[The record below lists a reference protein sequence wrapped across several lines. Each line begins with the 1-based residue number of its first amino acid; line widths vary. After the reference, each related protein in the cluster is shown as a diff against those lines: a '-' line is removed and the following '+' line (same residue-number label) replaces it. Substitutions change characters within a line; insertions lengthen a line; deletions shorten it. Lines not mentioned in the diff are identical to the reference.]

1 MNIVIVGDGK
11 VGTALTQQLS
21 KEGHDITVIDN
32 NAEVLTRSMELY
44 DIMAQG
50 EILEKKGGTI
60 LGNRAVSQELIM
72 LGNRIRE
79 CRKERAFSQEI
90 LAEKSGVSTNTISR
104 IEGGQMA
111 MSVGILQKIVKALG
125 VDANTLLGVS
135 TEVNETEIW
144 VSAFSSRVQ
153 ELKENEQEILKHT
166 MNALIE
172 SMEKNRLKISTDKS
186 SQVLHTR

>member
-1 MNIVIVGDGK
+1 M
-11 VGTALTQQLS
+11 
-21 KEGHDITVIDN
+21 
-32 NAEVLTRSMELY
+32 
-44 DIMAQG
+44 
-50 EILEKKGGTI
+50 
-60 LGNRAVSQELIM
+60 GNRAVSQELII

-79 CRKERAFSQEI
+79 YRKERGFSQEI

-135 TEVNETEIW
+135 TEVNETKIW

-153 ELKENEQEILKHT
+153 ELKENEQEILKYT

>member
-1 MNIVIVGDGK
+1 
-11 VGTALTQQLS
+11 
-21 KEGHDITVIDN
+21 
-32 NAEVLTRSMELY
+32 
-44 DIMAQG
+44 
-50 EILEKKGGTI
+50 

-79 CRKERAFSQEI
+79 YRKERGFSQEI

-135 TEVNETEIW
+135 TEVNETKIW

>member
-1 MNIVIVGDGK
+1 M
-11 VGTALTQQLS
+11 
-21 KEGHDITVIDN
+21 
-32 NAEVLTRSMELY
+32 
-44 DIMAQG
+44 
-50 EILEKKGGTI
+50 
-60 LGNRAVSQELIM
+60 GNRAVSQELII

-79 CRKERAFSQEI
+79 YRKERGFSQEI

-135 TEVNETEIW
+135 TEVNETKIW

-172 SMEKNRLKISTDKS
+172 SMEKNRLKISMDKS
-186 SQVLHTR
+186 SRVLHTR

>member
-1 MNIVIVGDGK
+1 M
-11 VGTALTQQLS
+11 
-21 KEGHDITVIDN
+21 
-32 NAEVLTRSMELY
+32 
-44 DIMAQG
+44 
-50 EILEKKGGTI
+50 
-60 LGNRAVSQELIM
+60 GNRAVSQELIM

-79 CRKERAFSQEI
+79 NRKERGFSQEI

-135 TEVNETEIW
+135 TEVNETKIW

>member
-1 MNIVIVGDGK
+1 
-11 VGTALTQQLS
+11 
-21 KEGHDITVIDN
+21 
-32 NAEVLTRSMELY
+32 
-44 DIMAQG
+44 
-50 EILEKKGGTI
+50 
-60 LGNRAVSQELIM
+60 M

-79 CRKERAFSQEI
+79 YRKERGFSQEI

-111 MSVGILQKIVKALG
+111 MSVGILLKIVKALG

-172 SMEKNRLKISTDKS
+172 SMKKNRLKISTDKS

>member
-1 MNIVIVGDGK
+1 
-11 VGTALTQQLS
+11 
-21 KEGHDITVIDN
+21 
-32 NAEVLTRSMELY
+32 
-44 DIMAQG
+44 
-50 EILEKKGGTI
+50 
-60 LGNRAVSQELIM
+60 
-72 LGNRIRE
+72 
-79 CRKERAFSQEI
+79 
-90 LAEKSGVSTNTISR
+90 
-104 IEGGQMA
+104 MA

-125 VDANTLLGVS
+125 GDANTLLGVS

>member
-1 MNIVIVGDGK
+1 M
-11 VGTALTQQLS
+11 
-21 KEGHDITVIDN
+21 
-32 NAEVLTRSMELY
+32 
-44 DIMAQG
+44 
-50 EILEKKGGTI
+50 
-60 LGNRAVSQELIM
+60 GNRAVSQELII

-79 CRKERAFSQEI
+79 CRKEREFSQEI

-125 VDANTLLGVS
+125 GDANTLLGVS

>member
-1 MNIVIVGDGK
+1 M
-11 VGTALTQQLS
+11 
-21 KEGHDITVIDN
+21 
-32 NAEVLTRSMELY
+32 
-44 DIMAQG
+44 
-50 EILEKKGGTI
+50 
-60 LGNRAVSQELIM
+60 GNRAVSQELIM

-79 CRKERAFSQEI
+79 CRKEREFSQEI

-186 SQVLHTR
+186 SRVLHTR

>member
-1 MNIVIVGDGK
+1 M
-11 VGTALTQQLS
+11 
-21 KEGHDITVIDN
+21 
-32 NAEVLTRSMELY
+32 
-44 DIMAQG
+44 
-50 EILEKKGGTI
+50 
-60 LGNRAVSQELIM
+60 GNRAVSQELIM

-79 CRKERAFSQEI
+79 YRKERGFSQEI

-135 TEVNETEIW
+135 TDVNETKIW

>member
-1 MNIVIVGDGK
+1 M
-11 VGTALTQQLS
+11 
-21 KEGHDITVIDN
+21 
-32 NAEVLTRSMELY
+32 
-44 DIMAQG
+44 
-50 EILEKKGGTI
+50 
-60 LGNRAVSQELIM
+60 GNRAVSQELII

-79 CRKERAFSQEI
+79 YRKERGFSQEI

-135 TEVNETEIW
+135 TEVNETKIW

>member
-1 MNIVIVGDGK
+1 M
-11 VGTALTQQLS
+11 
-21 KEGHDITVIDN
+21 
-32 NAEVLTRSMELY
+32 
-44 DIMAQG
+44 
-50 EILEKKGGTI
+50 
-60 LGNRAVSQELIM
+60 GNRAVSQELIM

-79 CRKERAFSQEI
+79 YRKERGFSQEI

-172 SMEKNRLKISTDKS
+172 SMKKNRLKVSTDKS

>member
-1 MNIVIVGDGK
+1 
-11 VGTALTQQLS
+11 
-21 KEGHDITVIDN
+21 
-32 NAEVLTRSMELY
+32 
-44 DIMAQG
+44 
-50 EILEKKGGTI
+50 
-60 LGNRAVSQELIM
+60 M

-79 CRKERAFSQEI
+79 YRKERGFSQEI

>member
-1 MNIVIVGDGK
+1 
-11 VGTALTQQLS
+11 
-21 KEGHDITVIDN
+21 
-32 NAEVLTRSMELY
+32 
-44 DIMAQG
+44 MAQG
-50 EILEKKGGTI
+50 EILEKKGGNI

-79 CRKERAFSQEI
+79 YRKERGFSQEI

-135 TEVNETEIW
+135 TEVNETKIW
-144 VSAFSSRVQ
+144 VSAFSNRVQ

>member
-1 MNIVIVGDGK
+1 M
-11 VGTALTQQLS
+11 
-21 KEGHDITVIDN
+21 
-32 NAEVLTRSMELY
+32 
-44 DIMAQG
+44 
-50 EILEKKGGTI
+50 
-60 LGNRAVSQELIM
+60 GNRAVSQELII

-79 CRKERAFSQEI
+79 YRKERGFSQEI

-135 TEVNETEIW
+135 TEVNETKIW

-172 SMEKNRLKISTDKS
+172 SMKKNRLKISTDKS

>member
-1 MNIVIVGDGK
+1 M
-11 VGTALTQQLS
+11 
-21 KEGHDITVIDN
+21 
-32 NAEVLTRSMELY
+32 
-44 DIMAQG
+44 
-50 EILEKKGGTI
+50 
-60 LGNRAVSQELIM
+60 GNRTVSQELIM

-79 CRKERAFSQEI
+79 YRKERGFSQEI
-90 LAEKSGVSTNTISR
+90 LAEKSGVSTNTISL

>member
-1 MNIVIVGDGK
+1 M
-11 VGTALTQQLS
+11 
-21 KEGHDITVIDN
+21 
-32 NAEVLTRSMELY
+32 
-44 DIMAQG
+44 
-50 EILEKKGGTI
+50 
-60 LGNRAVSQELIM
+60 GNRAVSQELII

-79 CRKERAFSQEI
+79 YRKERGFSQEI

-135 TEVNETEIW
+135 TEVNETKIW

-172 SMEKNRLKISTDKS
+172 SMEKNRFKISTDQS

>member
-1 MNIVIVGDGK
+1 M
-11 VGTALTQQLS
+11 
-21 KEGHDITVIDN
+21 
-32 NAEVLTRSMELY
+32 
-44 DIMAQG
+44 
-50 EILEKKGGTI
+50 
-60 LGNRAVSQELIM
+60 GNRAVSQELIM

-79 CRKERAFSQEI
+79 CRKEREFSQEI

-125 VDANTLLGVS
+125 GDANTLLGVS

-166 MNALIE
+166 MNAFIE

>member
-1 MNIVIVGDGK
+1 M
-11 VGTALTQQLS
+11 
-21 KEGHDITVIDN
+21 
-32 NAEVLTRSMELY
+32 
-44 DIMAQG
+44 
-50 EILEKKGGTI
+50 
-60 LGNRAVSQELIM
+60 GNRAVSQELIM

-79 CRKERAFSQEI
+79 YRKERGFSQEI

-111 MSVGILQKIVKALG
+111 MSVGILQKIVKSLG

-135 TEVNETEIW
+135 TEVNETKIW
-144 VSAFSSRVQ
+144 VAAFSSRVQ

>member
-1 MNIVIVGDGK
+1 M
-11 VGTALTQQLS
+11 
-21 KEGHDITVIDN
+21 
-32 NAEVLTRSMELY
+32 
-44 DIMAQG
+44 
-50 EILEKKGGTI
+50 
-60 LGNRAVSQELIM
+60 GNRAVSQELII

-79 CRKERAFSQEI
+79 CRKEREFSQEI

-135 TEVNETEIW
+135 TEVNETKIW

-172 SMEKNRLKISTDKS
+172 SMEKNRLKISTNRS
-186 SQVLHTR
+186 GQVPHTR

>member
-1 MNIVIVGDGK
+1 M
-11 VGTALTQQLS
+11 
-21 KEGHDITVIDN
+21 
-32 NAEVLTRSMELY
+32 
-44 DIMAQG
+44 
-50 EILEKKGGTI
+50 
-60 LGNRAVSQELIM
+60 GNRAVSQELIM

-79 CRKERAFSQEI
+79 YRKERGFSQEI

-135 TEVNETEIW
+135 TEVNETKIW

>member
-1 MNIVIVGDGK
+1 M
-11 VGTALTQQLS
+11 
-21 KEGHDITVIDN
+21 
-32 NAEVLTRSMELY
+32 
-44 DIMAQG
+44 
-50 EILEKKGGTI
+50 
-60 LGNRAVSQELIM
+60 GNRAVSQELII

-79 CRKERAFSQEI
+79 CRKEREFSQEI

-135 TEVNETEIW
+135 TEVNETKIW

-186 SQVLHTR
+186 SQVLHTL

>member
-1 MNIVIVGDGK
+1 M
-11 VGTALTQQLS
+11 
-21 KEGHDITVIDN
+21 
-32 NAEVLTRSMELY
+32 
-44 DIMAQG
+44 
-50 EILEKKGGTI
+50 
-60 LGNRAVSQELIM
+60 GNRAVSQELIM

-79 CRKERAFSQEI
+79 CRKERGFSQEI

>member
-1 MNIVIVGDGK
+1 M
-11 VGTALTQQLS
+11 
-21 KEGHDITVIDN
+21 
-32 NAEVLTRSMELY
+32 
-44 DIMAQG
+44 
-50 EILEKKGGTI
+50 
-60 LGNRAVSQELIM
+60 GNRAVSQELIM

-79 CRKERAFSQEI
+79 YRKERGFSQEI

-153 ELKENEQEILKHT
+153 ELKENEQEILKHS

>member
-1 MNIVIVGDGK
+1 M
-11 VGTALTQQLS
+11 
-21 KEGHDITVIDN
+21 
-32 NAEVLTRSMELY
+32 
-44 DIMAQG
+44 
-50 EILEKKGGTI
+50 
-60 LGNRAVSQELIM
+60 GNRTVSQELIM

-79 CRKERAFSQEI
+79 YRKERGFSQEI

-125 VDANTLLGVS
+125 VDANTLLEVS

>member
-1 MNIVIVGDGK
+1 M
-11 VGTALTQQLS
+11 
-21 KEGHDITVIDN
+21 
-32 NAEVLTRSMELY
+32 
-44 DIMAQG
+44 
-50 EILEKKGGTI
+50 
-60 LGNRAVSQELIM
+60 GNRAVSQELII

-79 CRKERAFSQEI
+79 YRKERGFSQEI

-135 TEVNETEIW
+135 TEVNETKIW

-172 SMEKNRLKISTDKS
+172 SMENNRLKISTNRS
-186 SQVLHTR
+186 GQVPHTR

>member
-1 MNIVIVGDGK
+1 
-11 VGTALTQQLS
+11 
-21 KEGHDITVIDN
+21 
-32 NAEVLTRSMELY
+32 
-44 DIMAQG
+44 
-50 EILEKKGGTI
+50 
-60 LGNRAVSQELIM
+60 M

-79 CRKERAFSQEI
+79 YRKERGFSQEI

-172 SMEKNRLKISTDKS
+172 CMKKNRLKISTDKS

>member
-1 MNIVIVGDGK
+1 M
-11 VGTALTQQLS
+11 
-21 KEGHDITVIDN
+21 
-32 NAEVLTRSMELY
+32 
-44 DIMAQG
+44 
-50 EILEKKGGTI
+50 
-60 LGNRAVSQELIM
+60 GNRAVSQELII

-79 CRKERAFSQEI
+79 YRKERGFSQEI

-135 TEVNETEIW
+135 TEVNETKIW

-153 ELKENEQEILKHT
+153 ELKKNEQEILKHT

-186 SQVLHTR
+186 SRVLHTR

>member
-1 MNIVIVGDGK
+1 M
-11 VGTALTQQLS
+11 
-21 KEGHDITVIDN
+21 
-32 NAEVLTRSMELY
+32 
-44 DIMAQG
+44 
-50 EILEKKGGTI
+50 
-60 LGNRAVSQELIM
+60 GNRAVSQELII

-79 CRKERAFSQEI
+79 CRKERGFSQEI

-125 VDANTLLGVS
+125 VDANTMLGVS
-135 TEVNETEIW
+135 TEVNETKIW

>member
-1 MNIVIVGDGK
+1 M
-11 VGTALTQQLS
+11 
-21 KEGHDITVIDN
+21 
-32 NAEVLTRSMELY
+32 
-44 DIMAQG
+44 
-50 EILEKKGGTI
+50 
-60 LGNRAVSQELIM
+60 GNRAVSQELIM

-79 CRKERAFSQEI
+79 YRKERGFSQEI

-135 TEVNETEIW
+135 TEVNETKIW
-144 VSAFSSRVQ
+144 VAAFSSRVQ

>member
-1 MNIVIVGDGK
+1 M
-11 VGTALTQQLS
+11 
-21 KEGHDITVIDN
+21 
-32 NAEVLTRSMELY
+32 
-44 DIMAQG
+44 
-50 EILEKKGGTI
+50 
-60 LGNRAVSQELIM
+60 GNRAVSQELIM

-79 CRKERAFSQEI
+79 YRKERGFSQEI

-125 VDANTLLGVS
+125 GDANTLLGVS
-135 TEVNETEIW
+135 TEVNETKIW
-144 VSAFSSRVQ
+144 VAAFSSRVQ

>member
-1 MNIVIVGDGK
+1 M
-11 VGTALTQQLS
+11 
-21 KEGHDITVIDN
+21 
-32 NAEVLTRSMELY
+32 
-44 DIMAQG
+44 
-50 EILEKKGGTI
+50 
-60 LGNRAVSQELIM
+60 GNRAVSQELIM

-79 CRKERAFSQEI
+79 YRKERGFSQEI

-111 MSVGILQKIVKALG
+111 MSVGILQRIVKALG
-125 VDANTLLGVS
+125 VDANKLLGIS
-135 TEVNETEIW
+135 TEVNETKIW

-186 SQVLHTR
+186 SQILHTR

>member
-1 MNIVIVGDGK
+1 M
-11 VGTALTQQLS
+11 
-21 KEGHDITVIDN
+21 
-32 NAEVLTRSMELY
+32 
-44 DIMAQG
+44 
-50 EILEKKGGTI
+50 
-60 LGNRAVSQELIM
+60 GNRAVSQELII

-79 CRKERAFSQEI
+79 CRKEREFSQEI
-90 LAEKSGVSTNTISR
+90 LAEKSGFSTNTISR

-135 TEVNETEIW
+135 TEVNETKIW

>member
-1 MNIVIVGDGK
+1 M
-11 VGTALTQQLS
+11 
-21 KEGHDITVIDN
+21 
-32 NAEVLTRSMELY
+32 
-44 DIMAQG
+44 
-50 EILEKKGGTI
+50 
-60 LGNRAVSQELIM
+60 GNRAVSQELII

-79 CRKERAFSQEI
+79 YRKERGFSQEI

-135 TEVNETEIW
+135 TEVNETKIW
-144 VSAFSSRVQ
+144 VSAFSCRVQ

-172 SMEKNRLKISTDKS
+172 SMEKNRFKISTDKS

>member
-1 MNIVIVGDGK
+1 M
-11 VGTALTQQLS
+11 
-21 KEGHDITVIDN
+21 
-32 NAEVLTRSMELY
+32 
-44 DIMAQG
+44 
-50 EILEKKGGTI
+50 
-60 LGNRAVSQELIM
+60 GNRAVSQELIM

-79 CRKERAFSQEI
+79 YRKERGFSQEI

-125 VDANTLLGVS
+125 GDANTLLGVS

>member
-1 MNIVIVGDGK
+1 
-11 VGTALTQQLS
+11 
-21 KEGHDITVIDN
+21 
-32 NAEVLTRSMELY
+32 
-44 DIMAQG
+44 MAQG

-60 LGNRAVSQELIM
+60 LGNRTVSQELIM

-79 CRKERAFSQEI
+79 YRKEREFSQEI

>member
-1 MNIVIVGDGK
+1 
-11 VGTALTQQLS
+11 
-21 KEGHDITVIDN
+21 
-32 NAEVLTRSMELY
+32 
-44 DIMAQG
+44 MAQG
-50 EILEKKGGTI
+50 EILRKKGGTT
-60 LGNRAVSQELIM
+60 LSNRAVSQELIM

-79 CRKERAFSQEI
+79 YRKERGFSQEI

-111 MSVGILQKIVKALG
+111 MSVGILQRIVKALG
-125 VDANTLLGVS
+125 VDANVLLGVS
-135 TEVNETEIW
+135 TDVNETNIW

-153 ELKENEQEILKHT
+153 ELKENEQEILKYT

-186 SQVLHTR
+186 SRVLHTR